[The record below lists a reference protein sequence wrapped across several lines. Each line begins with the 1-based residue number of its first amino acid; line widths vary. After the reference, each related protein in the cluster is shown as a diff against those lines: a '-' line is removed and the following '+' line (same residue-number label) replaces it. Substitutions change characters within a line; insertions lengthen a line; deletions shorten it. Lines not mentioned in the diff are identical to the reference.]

1 MNCGNEPENE
11 EMIVAVHA
19 IYAIAWRSLKKSPEF
34 FFQASSRNCINC
46 VHCDDHFFIF
56 IKNFYS
62 SNLLCICPSLLE
74 TNLNKAKYSS
84 YCTKN
89 CQAFLASQVPVLKRN
104 KATNFSLLLI
114 IHFSA
119 AMKTLVFGNLFT
131 LLRLP
136 ITFARA
142 ICCWE

>member
-1 MNCGNEPENE
+1 M
-11 EMIVAVHA
+11 
-19 IYAIAWRSLKKSPEF
+19 
-34 FFQASSRNCINC
+34 
-46 VHCDDHFFIF
+46 
-56 IKNFYS
+56 
-62 SNLLCICPSLLE
+62 
-74 TNLNKAKYSS
+74 
-84 YCTKN
+84 
-89 CQAFLASQVPVLKRN
+89 FLASQVPVLKRN

-142 ICCWE
+142 FAVGNNEKVKTIVIFVFIFTAISRKVVGNKCARDNPER